1 MLTYQSAVDIDAAA
15 TDVWAVLVDVAR
27 WSEWDSGVLGVE
39 GSVAPG
45 ARLSLRIAANPS
57 RAFTLKVVEL
67 APPSAM
73 TWRGGMP
80 LGLFTGTRTYR
91 LTPRTGGTHFAM
103 REEYTGP
110 MLPLI
115 ARSMPDLQP
124 SFDQFAAGLKAR
136 LEHGSTPGPAAGS

>member
-1 MLTYQSAVDIDAAA
+1 VLIYESAADIDAAP
-15 TDVWAVLVDVAR
+15 TDVWAVLVDVAT
-27 WSEWDSGVLGVE
+27 WSMWDSGVLGVE

-45 ARLSLRIAANPS
+45 AKLSVRIAANPG
-57 RAFTLKVVEL
+57 RAFALTVVDL
-67 APPSAM
+67 AAPSAM

-80 LGLFTGTRTYR
+80 LRLFTGTRTYR
-91 LTPRTGGTHFAM
+91 LTPGAGGTHFAM
-103 REEYTGP
+103 REEYTGL

-136 LEHGSTPGPAAGS
+136 VEQGAAAPRG

>member
-1 MLTYQSAVDIDAAA
+1 MLIYESAADIDAEP
-15 TDVWAVLVDVAR
+15 TDVWAVLADVAR
-27 WSEWDSGVLGVE
+27 WSDWESGVLGVD
-39 GSVAPG
+39 GTVAPG
-45 ARLSLRIAANPS
+45 AKLSLRIAANPG
-57 RAFTLKVVEL
+57 RAFKLTVVDL

-91 LTPRTGGTHFAM
+91 LTPRAGGTHFAM

-124 SFDQFAAGLKAR
+124 SFDQFATGLKAR
-136 LEHGSTPGPAAGS
+136 VEQGAAPHA